1 MCCEK
6 SEEDIYK
13 ATIDNSKEMSL
24 QKAIAIFMEEQEK
37 NKTTVTR
44 PNINPQ
50 NGIMKILLVV
60 TIIIL
65 LCFLFRSFNV
75 SLVYVLIL
83 ALCIAVIS
91 AKKTVIWLILL
102 YQKYAPERI
111 RKSCVF
117 EPTCSNYM
125 LQAIEKYGLF
135 KGIIKGIKRL
145 LRCHQPNG
153 GVDNP

>member
-1 MCCEK
+1 MCCDENK
-6 SEEDIYK
+6 VDIYK
-13 ATIDNSKEMSL
+13 DTIDESKELSL
-24 QKAIAIFMEEQEK
+24 QKAIAIFMKEQEK
-37 NKTTVTR
+37 NKATITR
-44 PNINPQ
+44 PNINPK
-50 NGIMKILLVV
+50 NGIIKILLVV
-60 TIIIL
+60 TIILL
-65 LCFLFRSFNV
+65 LCFLFHSFNV

-83 ALCIAVIS
+83 TLCIAVIS

-117 EPTCSNYM
+117 EPTCSTYM
-125 LQAIEKYGLF
+125 LQAIEKYGLC